1 MSVDT
6 SPKASICAYS
16 TVYISIVLATF
27 TSILKRKRII
37 NDKKQLITMPR
48 RCIAAGCD
56 SVGGKGCSLH
66 KFPQDEA
73 IKKKWIKA
81 GSLPYSLLC
90 SKHFADDCFV
100 TEGNPFHNEMDS
112 KTPQT

>member
-1 MSVDT
+1 M
-6 SPKASICAYS
+6 SPKALICAYN
-16 TVYISIVLATF
+16 IVLAMF
-27 TSILKRKRII
+27 ASILKIQRII

-73 IKKKWIKA
+73 IKRK
-81 GSLPYSLLC
+81 
-90 SKHFADDCFV
+90 
-100 TEGNPFHNEMDS
+100 
-112 KTPQT
+112 